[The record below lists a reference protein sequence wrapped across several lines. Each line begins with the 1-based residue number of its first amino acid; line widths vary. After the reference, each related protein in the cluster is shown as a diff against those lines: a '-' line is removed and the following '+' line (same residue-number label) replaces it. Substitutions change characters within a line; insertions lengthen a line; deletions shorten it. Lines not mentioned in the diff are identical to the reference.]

1 MKKYIYCILHVFS
14 IFLIFNSFLFIF
26 ACQSKTGNT
35 PKQHVENILSI
46 EKAYYLNDV
55 IQACINRNRYAEAMP
70 FLDSLVQYCNYYE
83 EACYIYSCIYL
94 KSSKDLYDEQK
105 GLNYLM
111 QAAYGIPN
119 CEHRKNQRS
128 ARGYSGLPSAK
139 FDLALNYLFG
149 GYGIQKDEAK
159 GIQLLD
165 TLSRADYAGGK
176 GSITYEWEGDF
187 LGPKAKIMLA
197 AFYNK
202 GAMGLTQDKR
212 KAAQLWDDALEM
224 TGKYYMDCAELLK
237 IIGEEYK
244 NSNNPYYKDIT
255 TWLLNDAHPEEP
267 ATQILLAL
275 CYRHGRGLQKD
286 VRKSNNMLQGISI
299 DNELGKALC
308 PLMDFISGN

>member
-1 MKKYIYCILHVFS
+1 MKKKIYRILYVS
-14 IFLIFNSFLFIF
+14 GIYLMFNSFLGII
-26 ACQSKTGNT
+26 ACQSKIGSTRN
-35 PKQHVENILSI
+35 QHVENILSI
-46 EKAYYLNDV
+46 EKANYWNDIV
-55 IQACINRNRYAEAMP
+55 QACLNSNLYADAMP
-70 FLDSLVQYCNYYE
+70 YLDSLIQYCNYNE

-119 CEHRKNQRS
+119 CEHRKNERL

-139 FDLALNYLFG
+139 FDVALNYLFG
-149 GYGIQKDEAK
+149 SYGIEKDEVT

-176 GSITYEWEGDF
+176 GSIMYEWEGDF

-212 KAAQLWDDALEM
+212 KAAQLWDEALEM
-224 TGKYYMDCAELLK
+224 TGKYFMDSAELLK

-244 NSNNPYYKDIT
+244 KTDNPYYKDVT
-255 TWLLNDAHPEEP
+255 TWLLNDAQPKEP
-267 ATQILLAL
+267 TTQMLLAL
-275 CYRHGRGLQKD
+275 CYRLGRGVQKD

-299 DNELGKALC
+299 DNELGEALY
-308 PLMDFISGN
+308 PLVDYICGN